1 EASAEQNDRLTKREN
16 ALHAVLAEEAFP
28 TIETFHDAR
37 RSRDELRHLQERLE
51 QDRLAR
57 QELKLKQ
64 EQARLKTEDQVRP
77 DLEQLRMDVKTVSL
91 ELTERTDRRVGLEKE
106 RAHIDQLIAAWES
119 LQRQIEDEDAR
130 YGVIGELARVGVG
143 ENAQRMT
150 FETYVQTA
158 YFDEILFAA
167 NRHLHEMTSGRFQ
180 LERKTEAGKGLKK
193 YGLDLNVFDAYTSQ
207 TRHVKTLSGGESFKA
222 SLALALGL
230 SEVVQEASGGVS
242 LETMFIDEGFGTLD
256 PESLEQAIE
265 TLLSIQASGRMV
277 GIISHVQEL
286 KSRVDAKIEVKQGKT
301 GSTIAL
307 VVE

>member
-1 EASAEQNDRLTKREN
+1 
-16 ALHAVLAEEAFP
+16 
-28 TIETFHDAR
+28 
-37 RSRDELRHLQERLE
+37 
-51 QDRLAR
+51 
-57 QELKLKQ
+57 
-64 EQARLKTEDQVRP
+64 
-77 DLEQLRMDVKTVSL
+77 
-91 ELTERTDRRVGLEKE
+91 
-106 RAHIDQLIAAWES
+106 
-119 LQRQIEDEDAR
+119 
-130 YGVIGELARVGVG
+130 
-143 ENAQRMT
+143 MT

>member
-1 EASAEQNDRLTKREN
+1 
-16 ALHAVLAEEAFP
+16 EEAFP
-28 TIETFHDAR
+28 TIEAFRDAR
-37 RSRDELRHLQERLE
+37 RSRDELRHLQECLE

-64 EQARLKTEDQVRP
+64 EQARLKTEGQVRP
-77 DLEQLRMDVKTVSL
+77 DLELLRMDLKTASL

-106 RAHIDQLIAAWES
+106 RAHIDQLITAWEN